1 MPQMV
6 RSIARPKKSN
16 LSWPQNNSFS
26 YIQVGVPNTFLAIAS
41 CVLSFR
47 FCSTAGLSIAPYKA
61 VPSKPSLLLCDEQT
75 GNLDSKNSELVS
87 STLSELAK
95 DYNSAMIVVTHDN
108 NVASHFPRK
117 IVIEDGRIIS

>member
-1 MPQMV
+1 MKKYPYEISGGEQQRINIV
-6 RSIARPKKSN
+6 RA
-16 LSWPQNNSFS
+16 LS
-26 YIQVGVPNTFLAIAS
+26 L
-41 CVLSFR
+41 
-47 FCSTAGLSIAPYKA
+47 
-61 VPSKPSLLLCDEQT
+61 KPSLLLCDEPT